1 MAKFKAW
8 DGSGWGQIR
17 VSLACQHLYPEDRG
31 EPGPDVPPPYS
42 GTEQVRRQAFLEL
55 IC

>member
-1 MAKFKAW
+1 MAEFKAQ
-8 DGSGWGQIR
+8 DGSGWGPIR
-17 VSLACQHLYPEDRG
+17 LAYQRLHPEDKG

-42 GTEQVRRQAFLEL
+42 GAEQVGRQAFLEL